1 MSVVYLLCEY
11 GSSPERYKIGITRGD
26 VEKRIKQLQTGSSN
40 EITLISTYKSP
51 HFLKIESLLHTEYSK
66 YSTDGGS
73 EWFELPTDEVF
84 CFKDKCNTY
93 HKTFESLIKFGNPFI

>member
-40 EITLISTYKSP
+40 EIILISKYKSP
-51 HFLKIESLLHTEYSK
+51 HYLKIETNLHKEYSK

-84 CFKDKCNTY
+84 RFKEKCELHHN
-93 HKTFESLIKFGNPFI
+93 TFETLISLGNPFI